1 MGILTKFKDQYD
13 DWQIRKS
20 AKIRLELLVS
30 SITKHLQQLKG
41 RDDVYSRVALRH
53 AERADRNYKHALEH
67 YAEEDFEEC
76 LEYIEK
82 GELHI
87 HFAHLQM
94 APQDQ
99 DTEYDPGFTEG
110 SVQWLLD
117 CFCQAITQTKMAIEY
132 TNCKM
137 SDLDRKD
144 LIAIAS
150 LYTQALRQLIEDET
164 DAARCIAEAGLLLL
178 HATVKNI
185 NISNNG
191 RLAEI
196 RLPRNIVSRAW
207 LKAKELEEYV
217 HECKQ
222 QFALDTTLVSEKA
235 RHHLRGAEQQFRVSI
250 DRLINQD
257 EKASE
262 TAASAGMMEA
272 KFAEGMISHQGTQA
286 ETSVSESIRAAD
298 FERTLAR
305 LRRLLKRTQG
315 KNHESA
321 EKHLAASQRYLSDAI
336 AQMEKSNMPEASR
349 LARAAY
355 LDLDYARQ
363 LIDAEKPPE
372 YIDA

>member
-1 MGILTKFKDQYD
+1 VGILTKFKGQYD

-53 AERADRNYKHALEH
+53 AERADRNYKNALEH

-76 LEYIEK
+76 LDYIEK

-94 APQDQ
+94 APQD
-99 DTEYDPGFTEG
+99 TEYDPGFVEG
-110 SVQWLLD
+110 SVQWMLD

-132 TNCKM
+132 TNCKL

-150 LYTQALRQLIEDET
+150 LYTQALHQLLEEDT
-164 DAARCIAEAGLLLL
+164 DAARSIAEGGLLLL
-178 HATVKNI
+178 HATVRSI
-185 NISNNG
+185 NIDNHG
-191 RLAEI
+191 QLAEV

-207 LKAKELEEYV
+207 AKAKELEEYV

-235 RHHLRGAEQQFRVSI
+235 RQHLRGAEQQFRVSI
-250 DRLINQD
+250 DRLINED

-262 TAASAGMMEA
+262 TAASAGMIEA
-272 KFAEGMISHQGTQA
+272 KFAEGMISHVGSQSSDAG
-286 ETSVSESIRAAD
+286 VSESIRAAD
-298 FERTLAR
+298 FERMLAR

-321 EKHLAASQRYLSDAI
+321 EKHLAASQSYLSDAI